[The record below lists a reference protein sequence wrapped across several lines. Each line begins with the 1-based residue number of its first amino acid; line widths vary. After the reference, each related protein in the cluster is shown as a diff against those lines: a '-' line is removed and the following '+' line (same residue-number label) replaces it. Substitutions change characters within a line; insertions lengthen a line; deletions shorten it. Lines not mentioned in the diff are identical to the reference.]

1 MAEWWVRSLS
11 FQARLEQMA
20 LPTVCDPSGRGNR
33 RYYIAIVMTRKLEE
47 KYTIF
52 GSHLFL
58 FGFALLL
65 LLLLLLLCLFFFL
78 SFFLSL
84 SLSLSLSLFLSFFLM
99 YLFIVYIWVSC
110 LHAHQKRE
118 PNSIAEHCEP
128 PCGCWELNSGHLEE
142 QSVLLTPEP
151 SLQSP
156 ILVFINMP
164 NC

>member
-78 SFFLSL
+78 SFFLSFSL
-84 SLSLSLSLFLSFFLM
+84 SLSLSLSLSFYLSFWCI
-99 YLFIVYIWVSC
+99 YLSSIYECPVFMHTRKGNQIPLQNIVSHHVGAGNWTQVIWKSSQC
-110 LHAHQKRE
+110 
-118 PNSIAEHCEP
+118 S
-128 PCGCWELNSGHLEE
+128 
-142 QSVLLTPEP
+142 
-151 SLQSP
+151 
-156 ILVFINMP
+156 
-164 NC
+164 

>member
-78 SFFLSL
+78 SFFLSFSL
-84 SLSLSLSLFLSFFLM
+84 SLSLSLSFYLSFWCI
-99 YLFIVYIWVSC
+99 YLSSIYECPVFMHTRKGNQIPLQNIVSHHVGAGNWTQVIWKSSQC
-110 LHAHQKRE
+110 
-118 PNSIAEHCEP
+118 S
-128 PCGCWELNSGHLEE
+128 
-142 QSVLLTPEP
+142 
-151 SLQSP
+151 
-156 ILVFINMP
+156 
-164 NC
+164 

>member
-84 SLSLSLSLFLSFFLM
+84 SLSLSFFPSFFFNRYFLHLHFQC
-99 YLFIVYIWVSC
+99 YPKSAPHAPPPTHSHFLALAFPCTEAYKVCKTKGPLFPVM
-110 LHAHQKRE
+110 AD
-118 PNSIAEHCEP
+118 
-128 PCGCWELNSGHLEE
+128 
-142 QSVLLTPEP
+142 
-151 SLQSP
+151 
-156 ILVFINMP
+156 
-164 NC
+164 

>member
-78 SFFLSL
+78 SFSLSL
-84 SLSLSLSLFLSFFLM
+84 SLSLSLSIFLSDV
-99 YLFIVYIWVSC
+99 FIYR
-110 LHAHQKRE
+110 LYM
-118 PNSIAEHCEP
+118 
-128 PCGCWELNSGHLEE
+128 
-142 QSVLLTPEP
+142 SVLSSCTPEKGTKFHCRTLWATMWVLGIELRSSGRAVSALNP
-151 SLQSP
+151 WAISP
-156 ILVFINMP
+156 VPHFGFY
-164 NC
+164 